1 MPEGQHRITTVE
13 PSMSEDKESDG
24 PRLPKVT
31 IAGVVINV
39 DRLDDE
45 RGTIWLYDRSGRH
58 LAEIRDVAEITI
70 GTTWDDVC
78 AAK

>member
-1 MPEGQHRITTVE
+1 
-13 PSMSEDKESDG
+13 MSADAETGDG

-31 IAGVVINV
+31 IAGVTINV
-39 DRLDDE
+39 DRIDDE
-45 RGTIWLYDRSGRH
+45 RGTIWLFDKAGRH

-78 AAK
+78 AAE